1 MVERDR
7 RTHQKIKTS
16 PSSTPIAHSP
26 IISKGYPSSKYP
38 NSLTSNR
45 PGPPGNFV
53 TYRQSA
59 ADAGEVMVTPDWSWR
74 SWFSNLR
81 ARLTADP
88 AVAFALTV
96 FFTHRLLLFALGAF
110 FAPFVPQVPPL
121 GASLLRDVDPR
132 HWGPAFFLLA
142 PWQRWD
148 TNWYIHIAQ
157 SGYAIGDGTTNYP
170 PLYPLGVAVLGRV
183 LLEQYMLAAMLISNL
198 AYIFALVYFYRL
210 CNRLF
215 NVEVTRRAILLLA
228 TFPTAFFLLSGYT
241 ESLYLAL
248 VLAAFYYAE
257 EARWWPVIILTILAS
272 LTRLQGIIL
281 IAPLA
286 YIYLQKRQFNWHNW
300 RKMITREGVALAALP
315 PVGLGFYLA
324 YVYFILGDFNFNNH
338 LAVVWHVKF
347 ALPWETFFGGLAGFF
362 DPNNAHNL
370 IYNVMDLI
378 LLVVFVCLIIIWAQR
393 KLPMAYLIY
402 SVLSMLVFLTRQG
415 VDGFFWMSLNR
426 YVLAIFPVFMLA
438 GLIAPRYLI
447 KVSAAVQAIWVVLF
461 IFWMWAG

>member
-1 MVERDR
+1 MVERD
-7 RTHQKIKTS
+7 TQANQKGKPATS
-16 PSSTPIAHSP
+16 SIRPANKYTT
-26 IISKGYPSSKYP
+26 SKGYASPKIS
-38 NSLTSNR
+38 NSLKTNR
-45 PGPPGNFV
+45 PVQPGSFV
-53 TYRQSA
+53 SYGQSA
-59 ADAGEVMVTPDWSWR
+59 ADAGEVIVAPDWSWQN
-74 SWFSNLR
+74 WLETLWK
-81 ARLTADP
+81 RLTADP

-148 TNWYIHIAQ
+148 TNWYLHIAQ
-157 SGYAIGDGTTNYP
+157 WGYAIGDGTTNYP
-170 PLYPLGVAVLGRV
+170 PLYPLGVAVLGRI

-198 AYIFALVYFYRL
+198 AYIFCLVYFYKL

-215 NVEVTRRAILLLA
+215 NIDVTRRAILFLA
-228 TFPTAFFLLSGYT
+228 TFPTAFFLLSAYT
-241 ESLYLAL
+241 DSLYLAL
-248 VLAAFYYAE
+248 TLAAFYYAE
-257 EARWWPVIILTILAS
+257 EKRWWPVIALTVLAS

-281 IAPLA
+281 VAPLG
-286 YIYLQKRQFNWHNW
+286 YIYMQHRHWNW
-300 RKMITREGVALAALP
+300 RKIDRHGLALAALP
-315 PVGLGFYLA
+315 PVGLGLYLG
-324 YVYFILGDFNFNNH
+324 YVYFILGDFSFNNH

-347 ALPWETFFGGLAGFF
+347 ALPWETFFGGLVGFF
-362 DPNNAHNL
+362 DPNNTHNL
-370 IYNVMDLI
+370 IYNAMDLI
-378 LLVVFVCLIIIWAQR
+378 LLVIFVCLIIIWAQK

-438 GLIAPRYLI
+438 GAIAPRYLI
-447 KVSAAVQAIWVVLF
+447 KVSAFVQAIWAILF
-461 IFWMWAG
+461 VFWMWAG